1 MIITLTKKVERIQ
14 RLRALFKELEEC
26 IEGSPLPPTEISGVY
41 RDTVIFE
48 GKEIDKEL
56 LVVIDDDNLK
66 SCIKRLKTEMNIAL
80 KY

>member
-48 GKEIDKEL
+48 GKL
-56 LVVIDDDNLK
+56 L
-66 SCIKRLKTEMNIAL
+66 IAGL
-80 KY
+80 IIGLFIGGFVGVSVMCLLYYTRD